1 VDLYDCSDV
10 NLLLRQPY
18 ALPQRGLPGPNRL
31 PEAGLTRNRVSTN
44 EQRDQ
49 DDDGDGYAEHQE

>member
-1 VDLYDCSDV
+1 V

-18 ALPQRGLPGPNRL
+18 ALPQRGLPDPNRL